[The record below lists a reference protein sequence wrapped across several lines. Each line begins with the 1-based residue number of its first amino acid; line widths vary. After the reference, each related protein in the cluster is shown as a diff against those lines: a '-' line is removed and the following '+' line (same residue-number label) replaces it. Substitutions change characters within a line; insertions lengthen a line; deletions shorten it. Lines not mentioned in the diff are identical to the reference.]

1 MSRDDK
7 TSPYTC
13 VKGIIKDGQKK
24 TALCFFANRGG
35 TANFLIQIRPR
46 TGLFYQWACSGFII
60 FYEKG
65 DYYGTFNPS
74 NKRDRRRSAGR

>member
-1 MSRDDK
+1 M
-7 TSPYTC
+7 
-13 VKGIIKDGQKK
+13 GKK
-24 TALCFFANRGG
+24 MVALCTFLPIGVAPRIYLLNR
-35 TANFLIQIRPR
+35 IRPR

-74 NKRDRRRSAGR
+74 NKRDRRRFAGR